1 MLELTEKRLMSVI
14 WILENKNKSWSVYE
28 MRKGTAKMLGAD
40 DMVYKKG
47 TRVPIV
53 NLSLTYRPVLDFV
66 KELEKSRFILKDERT
81 SEYSVARVPDLVKL
95 VSLARPVTSLID
107 KAIGYKSPLD
117 FEGTMRLVQASGLEY
132 SFTMFAGS
140 ELYRSYVMTD
150 QVHAYIREGDEKKW
164 EEYLLPKKCLRA
176 EKAHANIF
184 LLPTKNEVLIR
195 QARKLKGF
203 SIAPTPI
210 LLSDL
215 WSFGGLGEEQARF
228 LMDAWLENRM

>member
-1 MLELTEKRLMSVI
+1 MSII
-14 WILENKNKSWSVYE
+14 WILENKEKSWSVYE
-28 MRKGTAKMLGAD
+28 LSKGAAAMVQANDAQVQSNGAL
-40 DMVYKKG
+40 
-47 TRVPIV
+47 
-53 NLSLTYRPVLDFV
+53 NESLSYRPTLDFV
-66 KELEKSRFILKDERT
+66 KELEKSRFILKDSKT

-95 VSLARPVTSLID
+95 VSLARPVTGL

-117 FEGTMRLVQASGLEY
+117 FEGTLRLVHGSKLEY

-150 QVHAYIREGDEKKW
+150 QVHAYIRVGEEKKW
-164 EEYLLPKKCLRA
+164 EEYLLLKKCLKA
-176 EKAHANIF
+176 EKAHANLF
-184 LLPTKNEVLIR
+184 LLPTKNEVLIK
-195 QARKLKGF
+195 QAKKLKGF
-203 SIAPTPI
+203 SIAPTTI